1 MSNRHFVRKALRGLD
16 LANASGAARGD
27 RLAMVLGIGMGALLV
42 LLARPLDA
50 AIVFSEPSG
59 ITTQPTDDPR
69 WNSTVQWQQKNGA
82 GTIIG
87 SHYFLSAQHLLPVV
101 GNTISLTTVTG
112 PGSGVT
118 TTTTYTTSAVTNI
131 PNTDLAV
138 WQINGTFPSSS
149 IVPLYSNAPGTE
161 FGQAFSMLGYG
172 YHIHDVPIMTGPILN
187 GWHWGGGHGFSGE
200 KNFGTNSVAGI
211 VLDGP
216 GGPPLLVSV
225 FSNAG
230 GSQAIVTPGDS
241 GGGVFI
247 NVGGVE
253 QLAGIENS
261 VMQFFSAPDAG
272 TALNSAIFNT
282 TGLYVQ
288 KADLSFALAS
298 SLIGID
304 GQLGITGQYGYASEI
319 ATYISQIQQ
328 IIGVPE
334 PSGVVLAA
342 LGFALMLVV
351 RRRQNR

>member
-1 MSNRHFVRKALRGLD
+1 MSNRRVMRKALRRLD
-16 LANASGAARGD
+16 LANARGAARGY
-27 RLAMVLGIGMGALLV
+27 RLAMVLGIGIGALLV

-69 WNSTVQWQQKNGA
+69 WNSTLQWQQVNGA

-87 SHYFLSAQHLLPVV
+87 SHYFLSAQHLYSVP
-101 GNTISLTTVTG
+101 GSGIGDTISLTTVAG

-161 FGQAFSMLGYG
+161 TGQAFSMLGYG
-172 YHIHDVPIMTGPILN
+172 FHIQEYQIMTGPILN
-187 GWHWGGGHGFSGE
+187 GWHWGGSHGFTGE

-261 VMQFFSAPDAG
+261 VMQFYSAPNAG
-272 TALNSAIFNT
+272 SALNSAIFNPS
-282 TGLYVQ
+282 GLYVQ
-288 KADLSFALAS
+288 KPDLSFALAT
-298 SLIGID
+298 D
-304 GQLGITGQYGYASEI
+304 LGITGQWGYASEI
-319 ATYISQIQQ
+319 APYIGQIQQ

-342 LGFALMLVV
+342 LGFGLMLVV